1 MISSLPDPEPFEGPR
16 VVQSHSPW
24 SLVDIF
30 VFGVFSALTVLLLPA
45 GIIEI
50 WHIFNPT
57 FGLSDVTATDQ
68 ILLQAVVDLVIV
80 GFIAFLIK
88 VVHGLPFLRTIHWF
102 KNYRYG
108 KGFLIS
114 LGITLAISVSVIGS
128 RFPSKEASPLEKL
141 LSSNRAMFAFAILGV
156 AVAPLLEEVVFRGF
170 LFKVLSDIGGTVIAV
185 MVTAISFGA
194 LHALQLWG
202 NWIAV
207 LLIFV
212 VGFVLSFVRHRSN
225 SLIPSFII
233 HTAYN
238 STFFGALIL
247 GTLLQ
252 KVGH

>member
-1 MISSLPDPEPFEGPR
+1 
-16 VVQSHSPW
+16 
-24 SLVDIF
+24 VDLF
-30 VFGVFSALTVLLLPA
+30 VFGIFSTLTVLLLPA

-50 WHIFNPT
+50 WRVFNPAL
-57 FGLSDVTATDQ
+57 GLSDVTATDQ
-68 ILLQAVVDLVIV
+68 ILLQGVVDLVIV
-80 GFIAFLIK
+80 GFVAFLIK

-102 KNYRYG
+102 KNYPYR
-108 KGFLIS
+108 KGFLIL
-114 LGITLAISVSVIGS
+114 LGITLAISVSVISS

-141 LSSNRAMFAFAILGV
+141 LSSNRAMYAFAILGV

-170 LFKVLSDIGGTVIAV
+170 LFKVLSDIGGAVIAV
-185 MVTAISFGA
+185 LVTAISFGA
-194 LHALQLWG
+194 VHALQLWG
-202 NWIAV
+202 NWVGV

-238 STFFGALIL
+238 STFLGAFLL

-252 KVGH
+252 KAVH

>member
-1 MISSLPDPEPFEGPR
+1 
-16 VVQSHSPW
+16 
-24 SLVDIF
+24 IF
-30 VFGVFSALTVLLLPA
+30 VFGVFATLTVLLLPA

-50 WHIFNPT
+50 WRIFEPT
-57 FGLSDVTATDQ
+57 LVISDVTATDQ
-68 ILLQAVVDLVIV
+68 IVLQAVVDLVIV

-88 VVHGLPFLRTIHWF
+88 VVHGLPFFRTIHWF
-102 KNYRYG
+102 RNYPYG
-108 KGFLIS
+108 KGFLIL
-114 LGITLAISVSVIGS
+114 LGIALAISVSVISS

-170 LFKVLSDIGGTVIAV
+170 LFKVLSDIGGAV
-185 MVTAISFGA
+185 VAVLVTAILFGA
-194 LHALQLWG
+194 VHALQLWG
-202 NWIAV
+202 NWVGV

-238 STFFGALIL
+238 GTFLCAFLL

-252 KVGH
+252 KAAH